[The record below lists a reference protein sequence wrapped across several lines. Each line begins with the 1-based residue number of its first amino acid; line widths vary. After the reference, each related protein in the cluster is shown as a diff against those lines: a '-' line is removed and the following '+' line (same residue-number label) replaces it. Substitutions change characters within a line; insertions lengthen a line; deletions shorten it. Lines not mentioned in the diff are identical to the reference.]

1 MDRNPIATRG
11 AQFFNVQ
18 SASASGA
25 ILPGIAPDFFADCRP
40 LTAASQYVSDT
51 SSTVLASAFL
61 VEVEFLIRSW
71 SLA

>member
-11 AQFFNVQ
+11 AQFLNVQ
-18 SASASGA
+18 STSAWGRFFRESP
-25 ILPGIAPDFFADCRP
+25 LDFFVDCRP
-40 LTAASQYVSDT
+40 LTVASQYVSDT